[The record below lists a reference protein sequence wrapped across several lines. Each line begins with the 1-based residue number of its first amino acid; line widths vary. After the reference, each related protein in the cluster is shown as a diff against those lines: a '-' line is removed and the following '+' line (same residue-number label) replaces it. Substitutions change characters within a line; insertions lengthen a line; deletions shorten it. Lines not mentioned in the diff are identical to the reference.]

1 MSASSGIKVYTI
13 PIFPLNQVTTT
24 WTGNG
29 TPITYLDKGTY
40 SFIYNYGITASAGP
54 ALTSTRAVIT
64 RNAPYGSPGYQEIVA
79 NSDTGGLGGGISIQ
93 SMMNNVYIDT
103 DNTPIYLNIT
113 VEFGVG
119 VGTVW
124 GIQTANN
131 KYVRYSN
138 RLNIIAVYLV

>member
-13 PIFPLNQVTTT
+13 PIFPSNQITTS
-24 WTGNG
+24 WTGNSI
-29 TPITYLDKGTY
+29 PVTYLSKGTY
-40 SFIYNYGITASAGP
+40 SFIYNYAITASSGP

-79 NSDTGGLGGGISIQ
+79 NSDTGGLGGGVSIQ
-93 SMMNNVYIDT
+93 SMMNNVYIDI
-103 DNTPIYLNIT
+103 DNTPIYLNLT
-113 VEFGVG
+113 VGIG

-124 GIQTANN
+124 GIQTTNN